1 MILLMHKIISN
12 TSCIIVLDN
21 INLLYILKELYGKI
35 YITEEVLK
43 EYGKPVGDWVIVNK
57 VKNSNYTKILNTILD
72 LGESST
78 IALSLELDNN
88 TMILDDLK
96 ARKVVK
102 EMNLSI
108 TGTLGVIVKAKQKGI
123 IKSISAVLDKLKQQN
138 FRISKDLENKLMKY
152 DIQ

>member
-1 MILLMHKIISN
+1 MHKIISN